1 MSATPIPLREQQL
14 KLRED
19 AILAAANAL
28 LAQKGYDAMTIDEVA
43 AQIGIAKT
51 SLYRHFASKE
61 ALAAAAMVRLLQRAQ
76 SVIDAQPKEATPREK
91 LGALLRWALGEQLA
105 GRMPKLPS
113 TSPALRDAL
122 MQHAEYVASLLRVSE
137 ALSAWIEQG
146 QARGE
151 IAAELPVEV
160 VLYTLYARTC
170 DPVTEYLKASGN
182 YDDGQIVEYMLR
194 VTFDGLAPRAGPP
207 VAATRRG
214 PAARP
219 SSGGSR

>member
-1 MSATPIPLREQQL
+1 MTAKPIPLREQQL

-28 LAQKGYDAMTIDEVA
+28 LAEKGYDAMTIDEVA

-51 SLYRHFASKE
+51 SLYRHFPSKE

-76 SVIDAQPKEATPREK
+76 QVIDVQPAGGSARDK
-91 LGALLRWALGEQLA
+91 LAALLRWALQEQLG

-122 MQHAEYVASLLRVSE
+122 MQHHEYVASLMRVSE
-137 ALSAWIEQG
+137 ALSAWIEEAQG
-146 QARGE
+146 AGE
-151 IAAELPVEV
+151 IAPDLPVEA

-170 DPVTEYLKASGN
+170 DCLLYTS
-182 YDDGQIVEYMLR
+182 D
-194 VTFDGLAPRAGPP
+194 
-207 VAATRRG
+207 AA
-214 PAARP
+214 
-219 SSGGSR
+219 

>member
-1 MSATPIPLREQQL
+1 MSAPPIPLREQQL

-19 AILAAANAL
+19 AILAAANTL
-28 LAQKGYDAMTIDEVA
+28 LAEKGYDAMTIDEVA
-43 AQIGIAKT
+43 ARIGIAKT

-61 ALAAAAMVRLLQRAQ
+61 ALAAAAMVRLLERAQ
-76 SVIDAQPKEATPREK
+76 QVIDAQPAAASPRDK
-91 LGALLRWALGEQLA
+91 LAAVLRWALGEQLA

-122 MQHAEYVASLLRVSE
+122 MQHDEYVSRLLRVSE
-137 ALSAWIEQG
+137 TLSTWIGEA

-151 IAAELPVEV
+151 LAPELPVEV

-182 YDDGQIVEYMLR
+182 YSEEQVIELMLA
-194 VTFDGLAPRAGPP
+194 VTFEGLAARGTKRSSGARA
-207 VAATRRG
+207 AAT
-214 PAARP
+214 PAR
-219 SSGGSR
+219 